1 MGLAF
6 QLIKESRDNMNKL
19 VSQSNAF
26 LWRKNEMNPVL
37 ANILEA
43 RKETDLVQIN
53 QEDAM
58 KLYEDSLVDSD
69 LLYNDFV
76 IVDEIEGDW
85 AKVVVPSQQSF
96 QDERGYPGWMLLSD
110 LEDTDKTSDT
120 GEKIAVVVPKAEIT
134 YENGETR
141 TVSFGTLFTK
151 IAETDDSY
159 TIETP
164 HGLATVLRT
173 QVDLQHK
180 QGDHI
185 GINVVQMAMQFLDL
199 PYVWAG
205 ISSAGFDCS
214 GFAFTLYRTCGKYI
228 GRDATEQSFTGKKI
242 DYANA
247 EPGDLLFFAYEEG
260 KGEVHH
266 VGVYIGNDEM
276 IHSQTPGSKVIL
288 TKIAGSK
295 YEPELCVTSR
305 HR

>member
-1 MGLAF
+1 M
-6 QLIKESRDNMNKL
+6 KKL

-43 RKETDLVQIN
+43 RKNDDLVKVSQ
-53 QEDAM
+53 QDAM
-58 KLYEDSLVDSD
+58 KLYDDSLVDSD
-69 LLYNDFV
+69 LLYNDSV
-76 IVDEIEGDW
+76 IVDKVEGDW
-85 AKVVVPSQQSF
+85 AKVVVPSQHSF
-96 QDERGYPGWMLLSD
+96 LDERGYPGWMLLKD
-110 LEDTDKTSDT
+110 LADTDEMEDTN
-120 GEKIAVVVPKAEIT
+120 EKIAVIVPKTQIT
-134 YENGETR
+134 YENGDKR

-151 IAETDDSY
+151 ISEADGLYE
-159 TIETP
+159 IVTP
-164 HGLATVLRT
+164 HGPATILKS
-173 QVDLQHK
+173 QVELQHK
-180 QGDHI
+180 TRDNI
-185 GINVVQMAMQFLDL
+185 GVDVVQMAMQFLDL

-228 GRDATEQSFTGKKI
+228 GRDATEQSFAGEKI
-242 DYANA
+242 DYKNA

-266 VGVYIGNDEM
+266 VGIYIGNDEM